1 MKFKTTENKEKK
13 RVFIYYSV
21 PSVVKSSRRTKMKKS
36 LIILFAL
43 LVMAVPAFSASVN
56 EIIAKGD
63 LYFQQA
69 QYEKAMDA
77 YLSALAKNPEN
88 PALRIRLEK
97 AVVAKNADEFL
108 SLMTREIQKRGDIR
122 ISAKALVKKMMKG
135 EKLTLI
141 DVRTP
146 EEQALTRVTG
156 ALRIKMTD
164 IMKNL
169 DRIPTEGTVVII
181 CHSSPRAII
190 VTTAL
195 RILGYNNVYALKG
208 GIMAIA
214 NLNAKKVPDGLK
226 PVTEGR

>member
-1 MKFKTTENKEKK
+1 MK
-13 RVFIYYSV
+13 
-21 PSVVKSSRRTKMKKS
+21 RRAVAV
-36 LIILFAL
+36 LVL
-43 LVMAVPAFSASVN
+43 LTLAVPVWAASV
-56 EIIAKGD
+56 EEMLLQGD
-63 LYFQQA
+63 RYFQVA
-69 QYEKAMDA
+69 QYERAMDA
-77 YLSALAKNPEN
+77 YLGALAKKPED
-88 PALRIRLEK
+88 PALRVRLEK
-97 AVVAKNADEFL
+97 AAVAKNADEFL
-108 SLMTREIQKRGDIR
+108 SLMTREVQKKGDIR

-146 EEQALTRVTG
+146 EEQALTRVPG
-156 ALRIKMTD
+156 ALRIPMTE

-169 DRIPTEGTVVII
+169 DRIPTDGTVVII

-214 NLNAKKVPDGLK
+214 DLNAKKVPDGLR
-226 PVTEGR
+226 PVSE

>member
-1 MKFKTTENKEKK
+1 
-13 RVFIYYSV
+13 
-21 PSVVKSSRRTKMKKS
+21 MKKT
-36 LIILFAL
+36 LLTLFAL
-43 LVMAVPAFSASVN
+43 LIIAVPAMASSVD
-56 EIIAKGD
+56 EIVKQGD

-69 QYEKAMDA
+69 QYEKAVDT
-77 YLSALAKNPEN
+77 YLSALTKAPEN

-97 AVVAKNADEFL
+97 AVVAKNADDLL
-108 SLMTREIQKRGDIR
+108 SLMTREVQKKGDIR

-146 EEQALTRVTG
+146 EEQALTRVPG
-156 ALRIKMTD
+156 AMRIPMTD

-169 DRIPTEGTVVII
+169 DRIPTDGTVVII

-214 NLNAKKVPDGLK
+214 DLNAKKVPDGLK
-226 PVTEGR
+226 SVNEGR

>member
-1 MKFKTTENKEKK
+1 
-13 RVFIYYSV
+13 
-21 PSVVKSSRRTKMKKS
+21 MKKT
-36 LIILFAL
+36 LIALSILFL
-43 LVMAVPAFSASVN
+43 MAGTVLSASV
-56 EIIAKGD
+56 EGILQQGD
-63 LYFQQA
+63 RFFQQA
-69 QYEKAMDA
+69 LYARATDA
-77 YLSALAKNPEN
+77 YIRAIAKAPDE
-88 PALRIRLEK
+88 PSIRVRLEK

-108 SLMTREIQKRGDIR
+108 SLMTRDVQKRGDIR

-146 EEQALTRVTG
+146 EEQALTRVPG
-156 ALRIKMTD
+156 ALRIPMTD

-169 DRIPTEGTVVII
+169 DRIPTDGTVVVI